1 MALYKAHKV
10 NPLGGCLPMLI
21 QIPVFFALFVV
32 LRSAIELRFA
42 SFLWIADLSEPE
54 GLFQGMIPIVG
65 SLNLLPLLM
74 AGTMWLQMKLS
85 PSAGDPA
92 QQKIMAVMMP
102 IMMLVFIY
110 NYRVRPGPLLD
121 DPERADD
128 RPAGH
133 DEAEKCG
140 RAGEGLGRIFDF
152 RLPIFEWRDSLNRKS
167 KLANRKF
174 FLSRPNSSRRPCRF
188 PAPPHGAGRVGRA

>member
-1 MALYKAHKV
+1 MRVVFWPVTHKSTESMKRMAAVAPLVNEIRAKYKDNPQRQQQEIMALYKEHKV

-21 QIPVFFALFVV
+21 QIPVFFALFTV

-54 GLFQGMIPIVG
+54 GLFPGMIPIVG
-65 SLNLLPLLM
+65 SLNVLPLLM

-102 IMMLVFIY
+102 IMMLVFMYPYASGLALYWTTQNVLMIIQQ
-110 NYRVRPGPLLD
+110 VMMKQK
-121 DPERADD
+121 AAHA
-128 RPAGH
+128 PAK
-133 DEAEKCG
+133 A
-140 RAGEGLGRIFDF
+140 
-152 RLPIFEWRDSLNRKS
+152 
-167 KLANRKF
+167 
-174 FLSRPNSSRRPCRF
+174 
-188 PAPPHGAGRVGRA
+188 